1 VSRFVDRGAVV
12 AAYVGIG
19 MAVTIAIGFLLV
31 IPIEPIYLLL
41 SFPAGMII
49 GYYANARAGRERGAW
64 RRIVPNSILAG
75 AVTGL
80 SLAALL
86 LGTKAL
92 FFFADS
98 GYPDFNRTDEH
109 GTPIGETCQT
119 GADCTYRRY
128 LKAEAANL
136 AQAGTLAEAGAT
148 DVASFS
154 NLYWAGQWSSARL
167 ILVSTTAAA
176 LLGGVL
182 FGIAGPRSQV
192 VPSRSPAA
200 A

>member
-1 VSRFVDRGAVV
+1 MSRLVDRGAVI
-12 AAYVGIG
+12 AAYIGIG
-19 MAVTIAIGFLLV
+19 MAVTMAIGFLLV
-31 IPIEPIYLLL
+31 IPIEAIYLLL

-64 RRIVPNSILAG
+64 RRLLPNSLFAG

-98 GYPDFNRTDEH
+98 GYPDFNRTDATGAFVGPRCE
-109 GTPIGETCQT
+109 T
-119 GADCTYRRY
+119 GADCVYRRY
-128 LKAEAANL
+128 LKLEPDL
-136 AQAGTLAEAGAT
+136 ALSGAS
-148 DVASFS
+148 DVASFTD
-154 NLYWAGQWSSARL
+154 LYWDSQWATARL
-167 ILVSTTAAA
+167 ILGSTTGAA

-182 FGIAGPRSQV
+182 FGIAGPRRPLQARV
-192 VPSRSPAA
+192 AA
-200 A
+200 AAA

>member
-1 VSRFVDRGAVV
+1 MSRFVDRGAIV

-19 MAVTIAIGFLLV
+19 MAVTMAIGFLLV
-31 IPIEPIYLLL
+31 IPIEAIYLLL

-49 GYYANARAGRERGAW
+49 GYYANARAGRQRGAW
-64 RRIVPNSILAG
+64 RWLVPNSLLAG

-98 GYPDFNRTDEH
+98 GYPDFNRTDDK
-109 GTPIGETCQT
+109 GTPVGETCQT

-128 LKAEAANL
+128 LKLEPDL
-136 AQAGTLAEAGAT
+136 ATAGAS
-148 DVASFS
+148 DVASFTD
-154 NLYWAGQWSSARL
+154 LYWDSQWATARL
-167 ILVSTTAAA
+167 LVGSTTGAA

-182 FGIAGPRSQV
+182 FGIAGPRSQSAV
-192 VPSRSPAA
+192 RARSAA
-200 A
+200 AA